1 VKFNKHRINSLT
13 MLGFAI
19 TFASFIFQDS
29 DLEESKKRGEK
40 IYMSYCI
47 TCHLDKGQGIPGAF
61 PPLANSDYL
70 MADKERAIRTILNGL
85 TEEITVNGQV
95 YFGEMTPQDL
105 NDREVADVLN
115 FIMNNW
121 GNNGETVLES
131 EVTNARK
138 IMPDNIKH

>member
-1 VKFNKHRINSLT
+1 MKFNKHQIKST
-13 MLGFAI
+13 MMLGFTI
-19 TFASFIFQDS
+19 VFASFIFQDQ
-29 DLEESKKRGEK
+29 DLEESKKRGEG

-47 TCHLDKGQGIPGAF
+47 TCHMDKGQGIQGAF

-105 NDREVADVLN
+105 NDRKIADVLN
-115 FIMNNW
+115 FIMNSW
-121 GNNGETVLES
+121 GNNGETVS
-131 EVTNARK
+131 ETEVSKARK
-138 IMPDNIKH
+138 

>member
-1 VKFNKHRINSLT
+1 MKFNKHQIKST
-13 MLGFAI
+13 MMLGFTI
-19 TFASFIFQDS
+19 VFASFIFQDQ
-29 DLEESKKRGEK
+29 DLEESKKRGEG

-47 TCHLDKGQGIPGAF
+47 TCHMDKGQGIQGAF

-105 NDREVADVLN
+105 NDREIADVLN
-115 FIMNNW
+115 FIMNSW
-121 GNNGETVLES
+121 GNNGEYVLES
-131 EVTNARK
+131 EVSKARK
-138 IMPDNIKH
+138 

>member
-1 VKFNKHRINSLT
+1 VKFNKHRIKSLT

-19 TFASFIFQDS
+19 AFASFIFQDS

-70 MADKERAIRTILNGL
+70 MADKGRTIRTILNGL

-105 NDREVADVLN
+105 NDQEIADVLN
-115 FIMNNW
+115 FVMNNW
-121 GNNGETVLES
+121 GNNGETVLET
-131 EVTNARK
+131 EVTNAR
-138 IMPDNIKH
+138 DNIKH

>member
-1 VKFNKHRINSLT
+1 MKFNKHQIKST
-13 MLGFAI
+13 MMLGFTI
-19 TFASFIFQDS
+19 VFASFIFQDQ
-29 DLEESKKRGEK
+29 DLEESKKRGEG

-47 TCHLDKGQGIPGAF
+47 TCHMDKGQGIQGAF

-105 NDREVADVLN
+105 NDRKIADVLN
-115 FIMNNW
+115 FIMNSW
-121 GNNGETVLES
+121 GNNGEYVLES
-131 EVTNARK
+131 EVSKARK
-138 IMPDNIKH
+138 

>member
-1 VKFNKHRINSLT
+1 MKFNKHQIKST
-13 MLGFAI
+13 MMLGFTI
-19 TFASFIFQDS
+19 VFASFIFQDQ
-29 DLEESKKRGEK
+29 DLEESKKRGEG

-47 TCHLDKGQGIPGAF
+47 TCHMDKGQGIQGAF

-105 NDREVADVLN
+105 NDQEIADVLN
-115 FIMNNW
+115 FIMNSW
-121 GNNGETVLES
+121 GNNGEYVLES
-131 EVTNARK
+131 EVSKARK
-138 IMPDNIKH
+138 

>member
-1 VKFNKHRINSLT
+1 M
-13 MLGFAI
+13 MLGFTI
-19 TFASFIFQDS
+19 VFASFIFQDQ
-29 DLEESKKRGEK
+29 DLEESKKRGEG

-47 TCHLDKGQGIPGAF
+47 TCHMDKGQGIQGAF

-105 NDREVADVLN
+105 NDRKIADVLN
-115 FIMNNW
+115 FIMNSW
-121 GNNGETVLES
+121 GNNGEYVLES
-131 EVTNARK
+131 EVSKARK
-138 IMPDNIKH
+138 

>member
-1 VKFNKHRINSLT
+1 MKLNKHLIKST
-13 MLGFAI
+13 IMLGFTI
-19 TFASFIFQDS
+19 VFASFIFQDR
-29 DLEESKKRGEK
+29 DLEKSKKRGED

-47 TCHLDKGQGIPGAF
+47 TCHMDKGQGIQGAF

-70 MADKERAIRTILNGL
+70 MADKERAIKTILDGL

-115 FIMNNW
+115 FIMNSW
-121 GNNGETVLES
+121 GNKGETVFEA
-131 EVTNARK
+131 EVTKARK
-138 IMPDNIKH
+138 

>member
-1 VKFNKHRINSLT
+1 MKFNKHRIRST
-13 MLGFAI
+13 MMLGFI
-19 TFASFIFQDS
+19 TICALFILQDR
-29 DLEESKKRGEK
+29 DLEESKKRGED

-47 TCHLDKGQGIPGAF
+47 TCHMDKGQGIHGAF

-105 NDREVADVLN
+105 NDREIADVLN
-115 FIMNNW
+115 FIMNSW
-121 GNNGETVLES
+121 GNIGETVLET
-131 EVTNARK
+131 EVSKSRK
-138 IMPDNIKH
+138 

>member
-1 VKFNKHRINSLT
+1 MKFNKHQIKST
-13 MLGFAI
+13 MMLGFTI
-19 TFASFIFQDS
+19 VFASFIFQDQ
-29 DLEESKKRGEK
+29 DLEESKKRGEG

-47 TCHLDKGQGIPGAF
+47 TCHMDKGQGIQGAF

-105 NDREVADVLN
+105 NDRKIADVLN
-115 FIMNNW
+115 FIMNSW
-121 GNNGETVLES
+121 GNIGETVLET
-131 EVTNARK
+131 EVSKARK
-138 IMPDNIKH
+138 

>member
-1 VKFNKHRINSLT
+1 MKFNKHQIKST
-13 MLGFAI
+13 MMLGFTI
-19 TFASFIFQDS
+19 VFASFIFQDQ
-29 DLEESKKRGEK
+29 DLEESKKRGEG

-47 TCHLDKGQGIPGAF
+47 TCHMDKGQGIQGAF

-105 NDREVADVLN
+105 NDRKIADVLN
-115 FIMNNW
+115 FIMNSW
-121 GNNGETVLES
+121 GNKGEYVLES
-131 EVTNARK
+131 EVSKARK
-138 IMPDNIKH
+138 

>member
-105 NDREVADVLN
+105 NDREVADILN
-115 FIMNNW
+115 FVMNNW
-121 GNNGETVLES
+121 GNNGETVLET
-131 EVTNARK
+131 EVTNAR
-138 IMPDNIKH
+138 DNIKH

>member
-1 VKFNKHRINSLT
+1 MKFNKHQIKST
-13 MLGFAI
+13 MMLGFTI
-19 TFASFIFQDS
+19 VFASFIFQDRK
-29 DLEESKKRGEK
+29 LEESKKRGEG

-47 TCHLDKGQGIPGAF
+47 TCHMDKGQGIQGAF

-105 NDREVADVLN
+105 NDREIADVLN
-115 FIMNNW
+115 FIMNSW
-121 GNNGETVLES
+121 GNNGEYVLES
-131 EVTNARK
+131 EVSKARK
-138 IMPDNIKH
+138 